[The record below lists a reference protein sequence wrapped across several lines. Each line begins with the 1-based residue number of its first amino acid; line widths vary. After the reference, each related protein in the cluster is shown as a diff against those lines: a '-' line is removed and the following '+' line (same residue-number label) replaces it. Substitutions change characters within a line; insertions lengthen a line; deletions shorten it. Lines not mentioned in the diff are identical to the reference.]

1 MTYEWHF
8 TPDAADITAC
18 NGASLGC
25 QSGDSWPKESTA
37 IWHGRKWMKEVG
49 RTGTITAIPHEPAST
64 ASYILDI

>member
-18 NGASLGC
+18 KGAVLGC

-37 IWHGRKWMKEVG
+37 IWYGKRWLKESG
-49 RTGTITAIPHEPAST
+49 RTGTITAVPARQRS